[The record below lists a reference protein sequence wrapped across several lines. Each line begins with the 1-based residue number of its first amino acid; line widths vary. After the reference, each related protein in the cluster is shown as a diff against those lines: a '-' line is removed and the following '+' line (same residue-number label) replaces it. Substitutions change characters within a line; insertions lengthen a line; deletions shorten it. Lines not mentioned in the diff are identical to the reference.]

1 MRIKG
6 GVGWGWNGEIW
17 WVEWGNMV
25 GGSSGGGGLRI
36 AT

>member
-1 MRIKG
+1 MVRIK
-6 GVGWGWNGEIW
+6 GVGWGGGL
-17 WVEWGNMV
+17 EWGNMV